1 MNQLAGFLKGLPLF
15 ASLPDEAIVELA
27 SEFERQSLAKDEVLF
42 RKGDPGDA
50 LYIIE
55 AGLVRIA
62 IEDEHGELEVLN
74 ESGPGDA
81 LGQMTLVDGE
91 PRTAEAAV
99 LIPTELLIL
108 KRDAFL
114 AVIDKLPP
122 GTIDDLREISGQL
135 RLGYADLLRGLSL
148 FAALPDESVVSL
160 AKNLERYH
168 LEEGEVLFHKGDPGD
183 ALYLID
189 RGWLKVVAEGGG
201 GEELILNQCG
211 PGEALGEMALIDDA
225 PRAAGAVALTPAE
238 VLKLDREAFMAA
250 LHDHPEVGL
259 DIMRILSQRL
269 KFTNTYLEQAID
281 WSRRIA
287 EGDYSFAMDQIRTS
301 QSAVMGKG
309 LSDEARARELLA
321 AFFSMVRGVQE
332 REETL
337 KQQVSQ
343 LKIEIDEVKRKQ
355 EFRKLTQSDFFLD
368 LKESVKKMREEDDDD
383 DG

>member
-1 MNQLAGFLKGLPLF
+1 MDQLAGFLKGLPLF
-15 ASLPDEAIVELA
+15 ASLPDEAVVELA
-27 SEFERQSLAKDEVLF
+27 SRLEKRSLAKDEVLF

-55 AGLVRIA
+55 TGLVRIA
-62 IEDEHGELEVLN
+62 IEDEHGKLEVLN

-91 PRTAEAAV
+91 PRTAEAAA
-99 LIPTELLIL
+99 LIPAELLIL

-114 AVIDKLPP
+114 AVIDNLPP
-122 GTIDDLREISGQL
+122 GTIDDLREIAGQL

-168 LEEGEVLFHKGDPGD
+168 LEEGKALFHKGDPGD

-189 RGWLKVVAEGGG
+189 KGWLKIVAEGAG
-201 GEELILNQCG
+201 GEELTLNQCG

-225 PRAAGAVALTPAE
+225 PRVAGAVALTPAK
-238 VLKLDREAFMAA
+238 VLRLDREAFMAA

-287 EGDYSFAMDQIRTS
+287 EGDYSFAMDQIQTS
-301 QSAVMGKG
+301 QSAVMGED
-309 LSDEARARELLA
+309 LSDEARARELLS

-355 EFRKLTQSDFFLD
+355 EFRQLTQSDFFLD